1 MRSASPG
8 RSIGVGGAQ
17 VEEDEAVV
25 RAERVLHFD
34 DNPYER
40 KERHNTKKKRVRDDN
55 RKEGT
60 NTKTNP
66 PGVRETVGVPV

>member
-1 MRSASPG
+1 M
-8 RSIGVGGAQ
+8 
-17 VEEDEAVV
+17 